1 MTRRIIVAILRFAMR
16 IYFRRVEVVGLEHVP
31 LQTPVIF
38 VLNHPNA
45 LVDPAF
51 LLCLAPRRISFLA
64 KAPLFRMPVLGYFVR
79 ALDCLPV
86 YRHQDQGEDISKNQ
100 EMFAAARA
108 LLARGGTIGICPE
121 GVSHDEPRLRPIKT
135 GAARIALGAVST
147 VTASKTD
154 HSAAGPPADAG
165 GLNETKIG
173 PPADAGG
180 SDKTKTTSPADAG
193 GSDKSKPCTE
203 LKIVPAGLY
212 YTSKTKFRSAA
223 LLYFGKPIAV
233 EPAELEPDGNPP
245 RAAVR
250 DLSTKIESAL
260 RAVML
265 DAEHEEALQT
275 ISRAERIFSSE
286 AVDEGDE
293 SLAEELQLQQRFN
306 RAYALLQE
314 RAPERLRKLEV
325 RMIRFEEEL
334 TQAGVDPDDLSAP
347 TSTLAVFRHL
357 ITRVL
362 LFLLLVVPASLGA
375 LVHYPAYRL
384 GGYVATR
391 FSKNYEDVIS
401 TVKIISAMLLFPMT
415 WVLAAVAAYALQGWE
430 LAIAM
435 VIVLPVAGY
444 LAIRFFEGLDS
455 FMGGLRAL
463 VFFLMRRRFFV
474 RLLAE
479 RKAIRNEILAL
490 GEETALL
497 GL

>member
-31 LQTPVIF
+31 LKSPAIF

-51 LLCLAPRRISFLA
+51 LLCLAPRRVSFLA
-64 KAPLFRMPVLGYFVR
+64 KSPLFRMPILGFFVR

-86 YRHQDQGEDISKNQ
+86 YRHQDEGEDVSKNR
-100 EMFAAARA
+100 EMFVAARE

-147 VTASKTD
+147 VEGTNGTELASP
-154 HSAAGPPADAG
+154 AAPPAH
-165 GLNETKIG
+165 
-173 PPADAGG
+173 AGG
-180 SDKTKTTSPADAG
+180 SDKISCAG
-193 GSDKSKPCTE
+193 

-212 YTSKTKFRSAA
+212 YTSKTKFRSAV
-223 LLYFGKPIAV
+223 LLYFGKPIDV
-233 EPAELEPDGNPP
+233 SPVELEPDGNPP
-245 RAAVR
+245 RTAVR
-250 DLSTKIESAL
+250 DLSKKIECAL
-260 RAVML
+260 REVIL

-286 AVDEGDE
+286 TDEDGNE

-306 RAYALLQE
+306 KAYAVLREQ
-314 RAPERLRKLEV
+314 APERLRKLEI

-334 TQAGVDPDDLSAP
+334 TQAGVDPDDLSPP
-347 TSTLAVFRHL
+347 TSTLDVFRHL
-357 ITRVL
+357 LTRVI
-362 LFLLLVVPASLGA
+362 LFLLLIVPATLGA

-384 GGYVATR
+384 GGYLATR
-391 FSKNYEDVIS
+391 FSKNDEDVVS
-401 TVKIISAMLLFPMT
+401 TVKIISAMLLFPIT
-415 WVLAAVAAYALQGWE
+415 WLLAAAVAYKLQGWE
-430 LAIAM
+430 SAVVVAL
-435 VIVLPVAGY
+435 VFPLAGY

-455 FMGGLRAL
+455 SLGGLRAL

-490 GEETALL
+490 GEETAIFSQ
-497 GL
+497 